1 MNSSAAVGRVK
12 VSADGHGVVS
22 HAGTGLL
29 REVADLTGL
38 SAQVTTALAD
48 TYNGPWIHAPGA
60 VFADLVAAVA
70 DGADCVDG
78 VGQLWADRKHAFGA
92 VGSTTTL
99 WRLVDERIDAAHL
112 PAIRAARAH
121 ARTQAWA
128 AGGAPAHD
136 GWLHLDVDA
145 TITIDHSDNK
155 QNAAATWKKTF
166 GFHPLLVF
174 LDRPDIAGGEAL
186 AGLLRAGNAGSNTTA
201 DHITVL
207 GWALASLPS
216 QYRPGPGNRDA
227 PQVLIRS
234 DSAGATYGFAAAC
247 RTSGVGFSL
256 GAVIDAKV
264 REAAEVLN
272 NADAWYPAIDSGGG
286 IREGAWVAEATNLVD
301 LASWPAGTRLI
312 LRKER
317 PHPGAQLTFTDTDG
331 HRITGFLTDTGD
343 GVIPGQLAG
352 LELRHRQHA
361 RVEDRIRQA
370 KATGLRN
377 LPFNA
382 FQANAAWLEI
392 IMAATD
398 LIAWTKLIGFTD
410 HPKLA
415 RCEIDTFR
423 YRVCHVAAR
432 ITRGARQ
439 IRLRIDATWRW
450 AHALATAWQTIR
462 AAFT

>member
-1 MNSSAAVGRVK
+1 MKSSAAVSQVK
-12 VSADGHGVVS
+12 VSADGQGIVS
-22 HAGTGLL
+22 HAGVGML
-29 REVADLTGL
+29 RELADLTGL
-38 SAQVTTALAD
+38 SAQVTAALAD

-78 VGQLWADRKHAFGA
+78 VGRLWGDREHAFGA
-92 VGSTTTL
+92 VGSTATL

-112 PAIRAARAH
+112 PRIRAARAH
-121 ARTQAWA
+121 ARAQAWA
-128 AGGAPAHD
+128 AGAAPDHE

-145 TITIDHSDNK
+145 TITVDHSDNK
-155 QNAAATWKKTF
+155 ENAAATWKKTF
-166 GFHPLLVF
+166 GHHPLLVF
-174 LDRPDIAGGEAL
+174 LDRPDIAAGEAL
-186 AGLLRAGNAGSNTTA
+186 AGLLRAGNAGSNTAA

-207 GWALASLPS
+207 GQALASLPPS
-216 QYRPGPGNRDA
+216 YRPGPDNPDA

-234 DSAGATYGFAAAC
+234 DSAGATHGFAAAC
-247 RTSGVGFSL
+247 RKSGVGFSL
-256 GAVIDAKV
+256 GAVIDARV
-264 REAAEVLN
+264 RQAAEVLN
-272 NADAWYPAIDSGGG
+272 NTNAWYPAITADGG
-286 IREGAWVAEATNLVD
+286 IRDGAWVAEVTDLVD
-301 LASWPAGTRLI
+301 LANWPAGTRLI

-331 HRITGFLTDTGD
+331 HRITGFFTDTPHGM
-343 GVIPGQLAG
+343 IPGQLAG

-392 IMAATD
+392 ILAATD
-398 LIAWTKLIGFTD
+398 LVAWTKLIGFTD
-410 HPKLA
+410 HPQLA
-415 RCEIDTFR
+415 RCEIETFR
-423 YRVCHVAAR
+423 YRVLHVAAR

-439 IRLRIDATWRW
+439 LRLRIDATWSW
-450 AHALATAWQTIR
+450 AQAIATAWTRIR

>member
-99 WRLVDERIDAAHL
+99 RRLVDERIDAAHL

-128 AGGAPAHD
+128 AGGAPARD

-155 QNAAATWKKTF
+155 QNAAATWKTF

-216 QYRPGPGNRDA
+216 QYRPVP
-227 PQVLIRS
+227 VT
-234 DSAGATYGFAAAC
+234 ATP
-247 RTSGVGFSL
+247 R
-256 GAVIDAKV
+256 
-264 REAAEVLN
+264 
-272 NADAWYPAIDSGGG
+272 
-286 IREGAWVAEATNLVD
+286 
-301 LASWPAGTRLI
+301 
-312 LRKER
+312 
-317 PHPGAQLTFTDTDG
+317 
-331 HRITGFLTDTGD
+331 
-343 GVIPGQLAG
+343 
-352 LELRHRQHA
+352 
-361 RVEDRIRQA
+361 
-370 KATGLRN
+370 
-377 LPFNA
+377 
-382 FQANAAWLEI
+382 
-392 IMAATD
+392 
-398 LIAWTKLIGFTD
+398 
-410 HPKLA
+410 
-415 RCEIDTFR
+415 RC
-423 YRVCHVAAR
+423 
-432 ITRGARQ
+432 
-439 IRLRIDATWRW
+439 
-450 AHALATAWQTIR
+450 
-462 AAFT
+462 